1 MASDSAKTKTAPQYS
16 VDKLLDKVMF
26 FFGGGWKSNG
36 YLNVYFLN
44 MGPGI
49 SGMYRI
55 HRIN

>member
-16 VDKLLDKVMF
+16 VDKLLDKVMVF
-26 FFGGGWKSNG
+26 FRKSNG

-49 SGMYRI
+49 SGMYKMQN
-55 HRIN
+55 IN